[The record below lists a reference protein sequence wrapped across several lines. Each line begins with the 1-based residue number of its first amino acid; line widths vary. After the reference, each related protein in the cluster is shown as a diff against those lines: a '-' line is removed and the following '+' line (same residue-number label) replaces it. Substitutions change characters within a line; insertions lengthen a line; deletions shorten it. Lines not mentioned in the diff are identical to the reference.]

1 MIPAKG
7 MKIGIWQYMP
17 QKIQKWGF
25 NNFLRAGKSGVIYD
39 FIYEGAGTT
48 GREKCGAKD
57 VGFWLFKDLPKNP
70 NFKAFFDNC
79 FSTLPLLPQSKSRRI
94 LVTGMFRSNR
104 IAAFLLMVEK
114 DLK

>member
-7 MKIGIWQYMP
+7 MKIEIWQYMP

-25 NNFLRAGKSGVIYD
+25 NNFLRAGKSGNIYD

-79 FSTLPLLPQSKSRRI
+79 FSTLPLLAQ
-94 LVTGMFRSNR
+94 
-104 IAAFLLMVEK
+104 
-114 DLK
+114 

>member
-57 VGFWLFKDLPKNP
+57 VGFCYSKTSQRIQTLKHSLIT
-70 NFKAFFDNC
+70 AFPPFH
-79 FSTLPLLPQSKSRRI
+79 F
-94 LVTGMFRSNR
+94 
-104 IAAFLLMVEK
+104 FLNQRVGGF
-114 DLK
+114 